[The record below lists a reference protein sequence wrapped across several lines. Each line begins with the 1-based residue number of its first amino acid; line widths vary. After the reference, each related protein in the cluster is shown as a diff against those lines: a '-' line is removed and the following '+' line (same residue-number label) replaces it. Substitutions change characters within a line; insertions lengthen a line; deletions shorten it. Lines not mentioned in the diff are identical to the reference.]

1 MGNTFRLKDIKN
13 CTYFFFENINI
24 KNLDPNKIKI
34 DEKSYKN
41 ILICRIGYLT
51 VKNLRYIKVNNV
63 NPLFLII
70 IKINVYIEESNGKKY
85 LTLVPTDK
93 NKYIRKIYKK
103 LRTKIKDCIG
113 SRTNKS
119 DDYDEK
125 YMKIKFNS
133 DYDLPLK
140 KTLKLRNMIVAARF
154 FLLSAKFC

>member
-70 IKINVYIEESNGKKY
+70 IKMNGYIEESNGKKY

-125 YMKIKFNS
+125 YMKIIFNS

-140 KTLKLRNMIVAARF
+140 KTLKLLNMIVAARF